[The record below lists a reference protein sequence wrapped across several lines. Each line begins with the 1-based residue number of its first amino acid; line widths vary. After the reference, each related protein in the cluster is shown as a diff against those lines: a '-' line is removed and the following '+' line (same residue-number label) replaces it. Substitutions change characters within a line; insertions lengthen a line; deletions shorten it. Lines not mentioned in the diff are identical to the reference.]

1 MFVRLNQVASANTYR
16 VNSTSDYPFD
26 GNTWMHVAATYDGV
40 TIRLYI
46 NGIQEGSMAASI
58 AIATNSLPLSIGA
71 QSDGQRF
78 FQGAL
83 DQVRVYNRALS
94 ADEVAGLVG
103 GSLPPTGLT
112 CTDILPKTATI
123 STEWKPQSKV
133 WRYAGA
139 WWSVFPTAAGADGA
153 SSAGTWLWKLVGN
166 QWTEALRLSTRTD
179 TKADVKVVG
188 NVIHALLYNDPNTQL
203 ASAQY
208 NAGTGFYEAWS
219 QRPGLSSISLP
230 NSEVAT
236 IDIDSTGRMWLAT
249 RDQSIPGNA
258 RIVAYYSDSPYSNW
272 TNPPIEIGAGVVA
285 GDDISVVTVLPGAP
299 GKIGILWSN
308 QNTKRF
314 GFRTHVDGTDPATW
328 TADEVPASQSAING
342 VGAGMADD
350 HMNVAVASDGTLYA
364 AVKTGYDT
372 AGYPK
377 MAFLVRRP
385 AGTWD
390 NLYGIDE
397 SGTRPNILLDEAN
410 GVLTF
415 IYTQSE
421 GNNPIVYRQSAL
433 NPIAFD
439 GKKTLQASS
448 YNDVSSSKGN
458 YTAELVT
465 IFANATQVA
474 GEICQPAG
482 VRPKPPVPTI
492 AKSLDNGNDVRFTW
506 PKVTLDTNNA
516 TTTVLRYQ
524 VYRSGL
530 PYFEPGD
537 GSSPLPLKQTTALTY
552 DDLGVMLDPTAY
564 YYVWRA
570 VNAVGPSAD
579 SKRTGKFTFTLTPG
593 TQ

>member
-1 MFVRLNQVASANTYR
+1 MPAGLTIGAGTGLIAGTISAGAASSSPYSASVTVTDGKGGSDTKNFTWTVQVAPPSACGSDPSLVGCWPMNEGSGTTAIDSGALPANNVTFAGDPTWVAGQSGSAISLNGSSQYGTTPDEASLDIANQITLAAWIKPARQATQDLIKKAAMDTTNGYELSSASTDASSPAPKKVFVRLNQVASANTYR

-166 QWTEALRLSTRTD
+166 QWTEVLKLSTRTD

-372 AGYPK
+372 GRLSQDGVPGA
-377 MAFLVRRP
+377 P
-385 AGTWD
+385 AG
-390 NLYGIDE
+390 
-397 SGTRPNILLDEAN
+397 RH
-410 GVLTF
+410 
-415 IYTQSE
+415 
-421 GNNPIVYRQSAL
+421 
-433 NPIAFD
+433 
-439 GKKTLQASS
+439 
-448 YNDVSSSKGN
+448 
-458 YTAELVT
+458 
-465 IFANATQVA
+465 
-474 GEICQPAG
+474 
-482 VRPKPPVPTI
+482 
-492 AKSLDNGNDVRFTW
+492 
-506 PKVTLDTNNA
+506 
-516 TTTVLRYQ
+516 
-524 VYRSGL
+524 
-530 PYFEPGD
+530 
-537 GSSPLPLKQTTALTY
+537 
-552 DDLGVMLDPTAY
+552 
-564 YYVWRA
+564 
-570 VNAVGPSAD
+570 VG
-579 SKRTGKFTFTLTPG
+579 
-593 TQ
+593 